1 MKCVSQYTK
10 NSLKKNILP
19 KRGIKM
25 EIKIVSEKGNK
36 LEFEINESV
45 GFLNALKKEL
55 LNDDNVKIAS
65 YFIKHPLVGKPKMIV
80 EAEDPRKAVNSAI
93 SRLKKLN
100 EKFAADVKK
109 EIK

>member
-1 MKCVSQYTK
+1 
-10 NSLKKNILP
+10 
-19 KRGIKM
+19 M
-25 EIKIVSEKGNK
+25 EIKISEEKGNK
-36 LEFEINESV
+36 LEFEIDESV

-55 LNDDNVKIAS
+55 LNDESVKVAS
-65 YFIKHPLVGKPKMIV
+65 YFVKHPLVGKPKMII
-80 EAEDPRKAVNSAI
+80 EAENPRKSLNGAI